1 MFCVTDT
8 VLVSFWFV
16 YFLDF
21 RRRFLS
27 LLSFK
32 FREFGSVTA
41 LSLLEATN
49 AGVKNVDEDGSKGPS
64 VVDILILLT
73 AHGVW

>member
-1 MFCVTDT
+1 MRIYIT
-8 VLVSFWFV
+8 
-16 YFLDF
+16 DF
-21 RRRFLS
+21 RRRFVS

-49 AGVKNVDEDGSKGPS
+49 AGVKKPDEDVSKGRLS
-64 VVDILILLT
+64 SSQLIVQSLN
-73 AHGVW
+73 VF